1 MNDTPLRL
9 AELLRRHGLHLKKS
23 LGQNFLADPVHLD
36 RIVAAAELSRA
47 DVVIEVG
54 PGVGTLTAR
63 LASQAGRVVAVELDA
78 SLLPALRDTLAGHDN
93 VAIVQGDILQLDP
106 GQLPMVDGQLP
117 MVDGQ
122 LPMVDGQ
129 LPMDNGQL
137 SMVDGQLSMVDEQL
151 PMVDGQ
157 LPMVDGQLPMVD
169 GQLSMV
175 DGQLPMVDDALTAEA
190 LTIDH
195 CPLSIDHYKVVANLP
210 YYITSAA
217 IRHLL
222 TAAPRPDLIVLT
234 IQREVAQ
241 RIVAR
246 PPEMSLLAVSVQY
259 FARPEIV
266 ARIPAGAF
274 YPPPKVDSA
283 ILRLR
288 PWQQPPVD
296 APDEEAFFAVARAG
310 FGQRRKQLRNSLR
323 ANLNLSQELTDA
335 LLHQAGI
342 DPQRR
347 AETLELA
354 EWARLAHAWRAVTGG

>member
-9 AELLRRHGLHLKKS
+9 AELLRRHGLHLKKR

-47 DVVIEVG
+47 DTVLEVG

-78 SLLPALRDTLAGHDN
+78 SLLPALQETLAGHDN
-93 VAIVQGDILQLDP
+93 VAVVQGDILQLDP
-106 GQLPMVDGQLP
+106 AALAMRLPPAAPDGP
-117 MVDGQ
+117 
-122 LPMVDGQ
+122 
-129 LPMDNGQL
+129 
-137 SMVDGQLSMVDEQL
+137 S
-151 PMVDGQ
+151 
-157 LPMVDGQLPMVD
+157 
-169 GQLSMV
+169 
-175 DGQLPMVDDALTAEA
+175 DAVPNHQPPSATA
-190 LTIDH
+190 
-195 CPLSIDHYKVVANLP
+195 PYKVVANLP

-222 TAAPRPDLIVLT
+222 TATPPPALTVLT
-234 IQREVAQ
+234 VQREVAQ
-241 RIVAR
+241 RIIAR
-246 PPEMSLLAVSVQY
+246 PPEMSLLAVSVQV
-259 FARPEIV
+259 FAQPEIM

-288 PWQQPPVD
+288 PWSQPPV
-296 APDEEAFFAVARAG
+296 APSDEEAFFTLARAG

-323 ANLNLSQELTDA
+323 ANLGLPQERIDA
-335 LLHQAGI
+335 MLHQAGI
-342 DPQRR
+342 DGQRR

-354 EWARLAHAWRAVTGG
+354 EWVRLAQAWRQGVGGGPDWSP

>member
-1 MNDTPLRL
+1 MTPNFSTPPVRL
-9 AELLRRHGLHLKKS
+9 AELLKRHGLHLKKG
-23 LGQNFLADPVHLD
+23 LGQNFLADAVHLD
-36 RIVAAAELSRA
+36 RIVAAAELTPD

-78 SLLPALRDTLAGHDN
+78 SLLPALQETIAVYNN

-106 GQLPMVDGQLP
+106 GQLSMV
-117 MVDGQ
+117 
-122 LPMVDGQ
+122 
-129 LPMDNGQL
+129 NGQWPIVNSQPPEL
-137 SMVDGQLSMVDEQL
+137 SDS
-151 PMVDGQ
+151 
-157 LPMVDGQLPMVD
+157 
-169 GQLSMV
+169 
-175 DGQLPMVDDALTAEA
+175 
-190 LTIDH
+190 LTIDN
-195 CPLSIDHYKVVANLP
+195 CPLPIDHYKVVANLP

-222 TAAPRPDLIVLT
+222 TATPPPALLVLT
-234 IQREVAQ
+234 VQREVAQ

-246 PPEMSLLAVSVQY
+246 PPEMSLLAVSVQFY
-259 FARPEIV
+259 AQPEIV

-288 PWQQPPVD
+288 PWRQPPVD
-296 APDEEAFFAVARAG
+296 VPDADAFFAVARAG

-323 ANLNLSQELTDA
+323 ANLERPQEQIDAMLSI
-335 LLHQAGI
+335 AGI

-347 AETLELA
+347 AETLTLV
-354 EWARLAHAWRAVTGG
+354 EWARLAHALRGGITGR